1 MIADDRHD
9 LRMPVVGATAWLTGI
24 GTYLAGDS
32 APWLFGV
39 LVLAGSAGWLTRG
52 RFRPATGRLVVAAL
66 LVAAAVL
73 TSTLLRHQH
82 TATSPLAELA
92 AERAGVTAIAT
103 AVTDPRVLEGEWGD
117 RVVLRLRMREVTARG
132 TTYRLGA
139 SVLALA
145 PATWR
150 GLEVGEQV
158 RVSGRLRPPQDDP
171 DLAAVLTARG
181 DPHRIRAPDMWWRGA
196 EAVRASIRQA
206 VADRPDAQRSLV
218 PALVVGD
225 VSAME
230 PSLEDDF
237 RTTGLTHLTAVSG
250 TNLTLL
256 LGFVLLL
263 ARLAGVRG
271 RWLHLVALL
280 GVVGFILLTRTEPSV
295 LRAAAMGVVGL
306 FALGTDGRK
315 RGMRA
320 LGVAVTGLLLIAPS
334 LAVSVGFALSV
345 LATSG
350 IVLFGPPIARALA
363 QWLPMVAAQAIAVP
377 LAAQVAVTPVIAAIS
392 GEVSLVA
399 VIANVLVAPAVGP
412 ATVLGLAG
420 GLLGLLAPALG
431 GFCGTLAGWCVAW
444 IVAVAQW
451 GAQLPQASVG
461 WGSGQVAIAALV
473 VLCVGVI
480 AVTPRIAGRPE
491 LSVLMASVLVLIV
504 LDVPGRALPWPGRWP
519 PDWVLVACDVGQGDA
534 LVLRTGPGAAIV
546 VDAGPDPDAVDG
558 CLDRLEVDRVVLVV
572 LSHFHADHVVGL
584 PGVLRGRS
592 VEAVEVSALLDP
604 PAAVREVE
612 EAAAGAGVPVAVAP
626 YGVTRQYGDATVQVL
641 WPDLAEATGG
651 PGDGSTANDA
661 SVVLL
666 VEIRGVRI
674 LLTGDIEPL
683 SQARLARL
691 VPELEV
697 DVLKVPHHGS
707 RMQDLDWLGSLGA
720 GVMVVSAGEDN
731 DYGHPSPELM
741 TALEDAG
748 AVVGRTDR
756 DGDVAVV
763 VDAEGRPGIVTR
775 E

>member
-1 MIADDRHD
+1 MILQDNHD
-9 LRMPVVGATAWLTGI
+9 LRMPVVGAAAWLTGI
-24 GTYLAGDS
+24 GAYLAGAA
-32 APWLFGV
+32 APWLFGA
-39 LVLAGSAGWLTRG
+39 LASAGLAGWVARG
-52 RFRPATGRLVVAAL
+52 RLRPDARRLLVAAL
-66 LVAAAVL
+66 VVAAAVL
-73 TSTLLRHQH
+73 ASTLLRHQH
-82 TATSPLAELA
+82 TASSPLAELA
-92 AERAGVTAIAT
+92 TERAAVTATAT
-103 AVTDPRVLEGEWGD
+103 VVSDPRVLAGQWGD
-117 RVVLRLRMREVTARG
+117 RVVLRIRVHRVIGRG

-139 SVLALA
+139 NVLAMA
-145 PATWR
+145 PADWR
-150 GLEVGEQV
+150 DLRVGERV
-158 RVSGRLRPPQDDP
+158 RVSGRLRPPEDDP

-181 DPHRIRAPDMWWRGA
+181 APVRIRAPDVWWRGA
-196 EAVRASIRQA
+196 EAVRESIRQA

-225 VSAME
+225 VSEVDPELAG
-230 PSLEDDF
+230 DF

-256 LGFVLLL
+256 LGFVLVL
-263 ARLAGVRG
+263 ARVAGVRG
-271 RWLHLVALL
+271 RWLHVVALL
-280 GVVGFILLTRTEPSV
+280 GVAGFILLTRTEPSV

-334 LAVSVGFALSV
+334 LVVSVGFALSV

-350 IVLFGPPIARALA
+350 IVLFGPPISRALA
-363 QWLPMVAAQAIAVP
+363 RWLPMVAAQAIAVP

-399 VIANVLVAPAVGP
+399 VLANVLVAPAVGP

-420 GLLGLLAPALG
+420 GLLGLLAPSMG
-431 GFCGTLAGWCVAW
+431 GACGTLAGWCVAW

-451 GAQLPQASVG
+451 GAQLPQASIG
-461 WGSGQVAIAALV
+461 WGSGTVAIAALV
-473 VLCVGVI
+473 VLCLGVI
-480 AVTPRIAGRPE
+480 AVTPRVAQQPR
-491 LSVLMASVLVLIV
+491 LSMLMTAVLVLIV
-504 LDVPGRALPWPGRWP
+504 FDVPGRTVSWPGGWP
-519 PDWVLVACDVGQGDA
+519 PAWVLVACDVGQGDA
-534 LVLRTGPGAAIV
+534 LVLRTGPGSAVV

-558 CLDRLEVDRVVLVV
+558 CLDRLGVDRVELVV
-572 LSHFHADHVVGL
+572 LSHFHADHVAGL
-584 PGVLRGRS
+584 HGVLRGRE
-592 VEAVEVSALLDP
+592 VGAVEVSALLDP
-604 PAAVREVE
+604 PAAVGEVE
-612 EAAAGAGVPVAVAP
+612 EATAHAGVPVAVAP
-626 YGVTRQYGDATVQVL
+626 YGVTRQYGEATVQVL
-641 WPDLAEATGG
+641 WPDLAEPTSG
-651 PGDGSTANDA
+651 PGDGSTANDG

-666 VEIRGVRI
+666 VEIQGVRI

-691 VPELEV
+691 VPGLEV

-707 RMQDLDWLGSLGA
+707 RMQDLAWLGSLRA

-731 DYGHPSPELM
+731 DYGHPSAELM
-741 TALEDAG
+741 ANLEGAG

-763 VDAEGRPGIVTR
+763 VDDHGRPGIVTR